1 MRHVVGLSGGKDSV
15 TLALRLQERGEQDYE
30 FLCTPTGDELPEMFA
45 LGRYVI
51 HLQQRLST
59 VSAILDAVKSKYP
72 QGLGEV
78 PWNDFE
84 NRLLQNSGTGLI
96 AAEQHRVLQSAI
108 GSQTPDSAL
117 IKKLHEQFLQE
128 I

>member
-1 MRHVVGLSGGKDSV
+1 MTDRER
-15 TLALRLQERGEQDYE
+15 TL
-30 FLCTPTGDELPEMFA
+30 A

-51 HLQQRLST
+51 HLQQRVST
-59 VSAILDAVKSKYP
+59 VSAVLDAVKSRYP
-72 QGLGEV
+72 QGLEEV

-84 NRLLQNSGTGLI
+84 NQLLRNSGTGLI
-96 AAEQHRVLQSAI
+96 AAEQLRVLQTAI
-108 GSQTPDSAL
+108 GPQTPDSAL

>member
-1 MRHVVGLSGGKDSV
+1 VASWFYDCAIKKGTFMMDSER
-15 TLALRLQERGEQDYE
+15 AL
-30 FLCTPTGDELPEMFA
+30 A

-51 HLQQRLST
+51 HLQLRIST

-72 QGLGEV
+72 EGLEGV

-84 NRLLQNSGTGLI
+84 NQLLRNSGTGLI
-96 AAEQHRVLQSAI
+96 ASEQLRALQSAI
-108 GSQTPDSAL
+108 GPQTPDSAL

>member
-1 MRHVVGLSGGKDSV
+1 MTDCER
-15 TLALRLQERGEQDYE
+15 AL
-30 FLCTPTGDELPEMFA
+30 A

-72 QGLGEV
+72 QGLDEV
-78 PWNDFE
+78 PWTDFE
-84 NRLLQNSGTGLI
+84 NRLLQNSGTALI
-96 AAEQHRVLQSAI
+96 ASEQYHVLQSAI
-108 GSQTPDSAL
+108 GPQIPDSVL